1 MTTPMNI
8 VCVAWGSLLWNL
20 KGFPIAGEWQE
31 GGPLIPLE
39 YARHSD
45 GEIVSLV
52 VAEGVPHQPTFWA
65 RVALDSLEA
74 AREALRQREDIR
86 ANVVEW
92 IGSIPRP
99 PEIDYPQSHAFAAWL
114 DRNGADAVI
123 WTALP
128 PKSRD
133 SNGRMP
139 SADEAVAYLQ
149 SLHDEERTRAEAY
162 VRMTPTAIQTPFRT
176 HFETVLGWTPQNAR
190 TV

>member
-8 VCVAWGSLLWNL
+8 VCVAWGSLLWNF